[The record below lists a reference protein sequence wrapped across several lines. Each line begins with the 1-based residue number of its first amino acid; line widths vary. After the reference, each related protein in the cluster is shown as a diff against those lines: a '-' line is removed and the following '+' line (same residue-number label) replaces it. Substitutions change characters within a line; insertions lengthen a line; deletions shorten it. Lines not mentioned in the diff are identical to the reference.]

1 MSDPDKNP
9 GRTWH
14 EIATEMLTEQ
24 NPQMMT
30 RLAEELNS
38 ALERDD
44 ATRVQSPPSH
54 SAVVIS

>member
-1 MSDPDKNP
+1 
-9 GRTWH
+9 
-14 EIATEMLTEQ
+14 
-24 NPQMMT
+24 MMT